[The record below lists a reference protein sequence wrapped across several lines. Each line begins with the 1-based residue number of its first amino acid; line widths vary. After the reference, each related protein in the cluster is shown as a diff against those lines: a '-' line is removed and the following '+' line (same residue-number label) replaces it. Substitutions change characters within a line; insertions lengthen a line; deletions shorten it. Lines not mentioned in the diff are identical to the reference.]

1 MTSKSISSNCN
12 PTPFL
17 LKPAGKDYIW
27 GGYRL
32 KQEFTKELTQEPL
45 AETWECSTHPDG
57 PSIVASG
64 VHEGCTL
71 TEVLDK
77 HPEYLGRNVDAEG
90 EFPILI
96 KFIDAKSDLSVQ
108 VHPTDA
114 YAREFEQGQLGKS
127 EMWYVVDAEPNA
139 KLVHGFKHKMTKEKV
154 RTSIAE
160 GTIEKHLQKV
170 SVHTDD
176 VFFMEAGMVHAIG
189 AGALVAEIQE
199 NSNLTYRLYD
209 YQRPDKNGQ
218 LRELHVEKGLD
229 VLKLDANRVPRQPIR
244 MLQYAPGIGR
254 EFLCRCKYFQVK
266 RYLLNTEQTR
276 NMAEITIGMDSFKVL
291 LCMSGCGMLFTEAGE
306 GLSFFK
312 GDCIFIPA
320 TQEKIRLHGTAKL
333 LGVNC

>member
-1 MTSKSISSNCN
+1 M
-12 PTPFL
+12 

-32 KQEFTKELTQEPL
+32 KQEFMKTVDMEPL

-57 PSIVASG
+57 PSVVASG
-64 VHEGCTL
+64 DYEGMIL
-71 TEVLDK
+71 TEVLAL
-77 HPEYLGRNVDAEG
+77 HPEFLGNNVDPEK

-108 VHPTDA
+108 VHPTDG
-114 YAREFEQGQLGKS
+114 YAQEYENGQLGKS
-127 EMWYVVDAEPNA
+127 EMWYVVDAEPDA
-139 KLVHGFKHKMTKEKV
+139 KLVHGFQHQVTKEKV
-154 RTSIAE
+154 RESIE
-160 GTIEKHLQKV
+160 NGTIEKYLQKV
-170 SVHTDD
+170 PIHTDD

-209 YQRPDKNGQ
+209 YQRKDKEGNF
-218 LRELHVEKGLD
+218 RELHIDKALD
-229 VLKLDANRVPRQPIR
+229 VLKLEANKAPKQPIR
-244 MLQYAPGIGR
+244 MLQYSPGIGR

-276 NMAEITIGMDSFKVL
+276 SMAEITIGLDSFKVL
-291 LCMSGCGMLFTEAGE
+291 LCMSGCGMLFTEAGDS
-306 GLSFFK
+306 LSFFK

-320 TQEKIRLHGTAKL
+320 TEEKIRLHGTAKL